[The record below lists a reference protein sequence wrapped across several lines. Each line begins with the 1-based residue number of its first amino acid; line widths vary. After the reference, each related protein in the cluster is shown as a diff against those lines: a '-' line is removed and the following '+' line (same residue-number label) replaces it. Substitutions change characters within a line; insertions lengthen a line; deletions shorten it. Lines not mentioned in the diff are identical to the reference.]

1 MPVFLKR
8 RQDILPAGY
17 TRLAYVE
24 TNGINYG
31 ITDYLANLNTNLTI
45 ETDYKPSEAGDFLF
59 GKRNS
64 GRGSNFNIAGHKN
77 KMRFDFGLDTKTMAY
92 QPSGWYTL
100 EIKPGPYPEAPSGW
114 RTLVLINGQVQ
125 DDATSTYPQLE
136 ADYALYIAAC
146 NSGGSVAGIAEPGS
160 KIGKIIIRESDEIVR
175 NYIPCKRNSGN
186 RPGWWDTVTKTF
198 MGF

>member
-17 TRLAYVE
+17 TRLAYIE
-24 TNGINYG
+24 TNGINFG
-31 ITDYLANLNTNLTI
+31 KTGYLANLNTNLTI

-59 GKRNS
+59 GKRDS
-64 GRGSNFNIAGHKN
+64 GRGSNFSIAGHKN

-125 DDATSTYPQLE
+125 DDATITYPQLDANYE
-136 ADYALYIAAC
+136 LYIAAC
-146 NSGGSVAGIAEPGS
+146 NTGGSVSGMAEPGS
-160 KIGKIIIRESDEIVR
+160 KIGKIVIRESGEIVR
-175 NYIPCKRNSGN
+175 NYIPCKRLSDDM
-186 RPGWWDTVTKTF
+186 PGWWDTVTKTYMDF
-198 MGF
+198 